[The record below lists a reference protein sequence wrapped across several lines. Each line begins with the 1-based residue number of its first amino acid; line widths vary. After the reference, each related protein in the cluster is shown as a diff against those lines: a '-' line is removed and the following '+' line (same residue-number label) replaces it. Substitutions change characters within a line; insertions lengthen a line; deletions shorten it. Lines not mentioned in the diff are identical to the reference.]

1 MPPNPKDAVLSR
13 LGLTSAVSKR
23 GALPAAPLAAF
34 LQRGSPCLPA
44 CLLACLLL
52 CSDADALRWC
62 LHIAQALQYL
72 HESLPAVVHRDLK
85 LENVM
90 LSSADVALASA
101 LVADFG
107 MGRPLPKSDAEMLQR
122 L

>member
-1 MPPNPKDAVLSR
+1 

-23 GALPAAPLAAF
+23 GGTACCPACRVPATRLALPA
-34 LQRGSPCLPA
+34 CLPA